1 MKTMIYFLAALML
14 STIALS
20 NEIKNTN
27 EMDTEEQKAETK
39 GKYFQNSTIN

>member
-20 NEIKNTN
+20 SEIKN
-27 EMDTEEQKAETK
+27 EFDAEESKAESK
-39 GKYFQNSTIN
+39 GKYFLIN